1 MKNEII
7 IKKAKKLEDN
17 LAEYYLFCVDVCGE
31 DDEANTKPAKE
42 ALMLSRNILAY
53 LEATA

>member
-7 IKKAKKLEDN
+7 IRKAKKLESM
-17 LAEYYLFCVDVCGE
+17 LVAHYSFCADACGE

-42 ALMLSRNILAY
+42 ALMLSRDILAY